1 MTNPP
6 SPAATRWKMRRIK
19 GPTEKGPTDA
29 YRWCLRAGHSRT
41 LAARMA
47 FRNWWLRL
55 VR

>member
-1 MTNPP
+1 MSNPP

-19 GPTEKGPTDA
+19 GTTEA

-47 FRNWWLRL
+47 FRNWWLRI
-55 VR
+55 VG